1 MRTHILSSASNC
13 CLGDRKS
20 VKIRAICG
28 RLYLKRYFLKN
39 IIPTDN

>member
-1 MRTHILSSASNC
+1 MRTHIHSSASNC
-13 CLGDRKS
+13 CYSNRKS

-28 RLYLKRYFLKN
+28 RINIKRYFLKN